1 MADAPEKKKSPK
13 MMPRPRTESELNLKW
28 ETIAEMAKEARA
40 FAEARIMAVIRAEQR
55 RRTRSSSSASAS

>member
-13 MMPRPRTESELNLKW
+13 IMPRPRTESELNMKW
-28 ETIAEMAKEARA
+28 ELIAEMAKEARA
-40 FAEARIMAVIRAEQR
+40 FAEARIMAAMR

>member
-13 MMPRPRTESELNLKW
+13 MNPRPRTESELNMKW
-28 ETIAEMAKEARA
+28 ELIAEMAREARA
-40 FAEARIMAVIRAEQR
+40 FAEARIMAAMR

>member
-1 MADAPEKKKSPK
+1 MADAIEKKKSPK

-40 FAEARIMAVIRAEQR
+40 FAEARIMAAMR

>member
-1 MADAPEKKKSPK
+1 MADALEKKKSPK
-13 MMPRPRTESELNLKW
+13 MLPRPRTESELNLKW

-40 FAEARIMAVIRAEQR
+40 FAEARILAALRADNR